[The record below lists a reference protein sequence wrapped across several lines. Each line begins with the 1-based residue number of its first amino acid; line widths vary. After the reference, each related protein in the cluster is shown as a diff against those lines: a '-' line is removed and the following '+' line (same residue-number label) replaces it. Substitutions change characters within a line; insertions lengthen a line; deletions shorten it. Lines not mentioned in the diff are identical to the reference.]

1 MTDAIHG
8 TTAPPVNISSAWQ
21 LTKYGLLGLLV
32 FILLLAALGWVT
44 SNSAAST
51 QSSQAVDFASNTVT
65 LALSTEPPQL
75 DSTRATDMVSGMLLG
90 HTMEGLLR
98 YGPNNELIPGMA
110 KEWDIHENGGT
121 FHLRE
126 DARWSNGT
134 PVTAHDFV
142 FAWKTALDPDTGSQY
157 AFILFPIKNARS
169 ISEGEMEPSLL
180 GAKAIDDF
188 TLEVELEQPTAYFLK
203 LLAFPTYYPINES
216 FYRATEGGYGS
227 EADELIYNGPFKI
240 VKWVHDASLRLE
252 KNELYWNREATRLD
266 AIDYAYILSDANA
279 TLNLFATNKIA
290 LAGLNSENLE
300 RALKN
305 RWRIKQHNDGSVFFL
320 EINHRPDRITSNY
333 NLRRA
338 LQLVHNPSELVYKV
352 LKLPGNLPG
361 ESIFPVWL
369 NGVEGRFRDE
379 YPGPKYTVNELKAR
393 EYLEMAREELGVD
406 KLPPIV
412 LLAGDN
418 PVSNKQSEYYQRLY
432 KEKLGIEVKI
442 DKQIFKLRLEKM
454 TTGDFDIVAAGWGP
468 DYHDVMTFGDLFASW
483 NLNNRGRYAN
493 AEVDRHVAIAQ
504 SSNDAVE
511 RMEAMDRVQQI
522 LHDDVAILIQYERGS
537 VYVSDDRVKGVT
549 RRAVGLDPDYTR
561 AYLARDV
568 EG

>member
-1 MTDAIHG
+1 MADAIQG
-8 TTAPPVNISSAWQ
+8 TNAPVSVSSAWQ
-21 LTKYGLLGLLV
+21 LTKYGLIGLLF
-32 FILLLAALGWVT
+32 FILLLAALGWIT

-51 QSSQAVDFASNTVT
+51 RSSQAVDFATNTVT

-110 KEWDIHENGGT
+110 ESWDIHENGGT
-121 FHLRE
+121 FHLRQ
-126 DARWSNGT
+126 DALWSNGT

-142 FAWKTALDPDTGSQY
+142 FAWKTALDPETGSQY
-157 AFILFPIKNARS
+157 AFILFPIKNARG
-169 ISEGEMEPSLL
+169 ISEGEMDPETL

-216 FYRATEGGYGS
+216 FYQSTDGGYGS
-227 EADELIYNGPFKI
+227 EAENLIYNGPFKI

-252 KNELYWNREATRLD
+252 KNEVYWNKNATKLD

-300 RALKN
+300 RALRN

-320 EINHRPDRITSNY
+320 EINHRPDRITANY

-369 NGVEGRFRDE
+369 NGVDGLFRDE
-379 YPGPKYTVNELKAR
+379 YPGPKYIVNEEKAR
-393 EYLEMAREELGVD
+393 EHLAMALEELGVD
-406 KLPPIV
+406 ELPPLV

-418 PVSNKQSEYYQRLY
+418 PVSNKQSEYYQRLW

-454 TTGDFDIVAAGWGP
+454 TTGEFDIVAAGWGP

-493 AEVDRHVAIAQ
+493 EEVDRHVAIAQ
-504 SSNDAVE
+504 SSSDPVE
-511 RMEAMDRVQQI
+511 RMEAMDRVQQL

-561 AYLARDV
+561 AYITRDS

>member
-1 MTDAIHG
+1 MTDITQG
-8 TTAPPVNISSAWQ
+8 TAAPVSVSSAWQ
-21 LTKYGLLGLLV
+21 LAKYGLVGLLFFV
-32 FILLLAALGWVT
+32 LLLALLGWVT
-44 SNSAAST
+44 SYSAAGTRST
-51 QSSQAVDFASNTVT
+51 QAVDFATNTIT

-98 YGPNNELIPGMA
+98 YGPDNELVPGMA
-110 KEWDIHENGGT
+110 ESWDVDENGGT
-121 FHLRE
+121 FHLRT
-126 DARWSNGT
+126 DALWSNGT

-142 FAWKTALDPDTGSQY
+142 FAWQTALNPDTASQY
-157 AFILFPIKNARS
+157 AFILFPIKNATG
-169 ISEGEMEPSLL
+169 INEGEIDPGEL
-180 GAKAIDDF
+180 GAKAIDDH
-188 TLEVELEQPTAYFLK
+188 TLEIELEQPTAYFLK
-203 LLAFPTYYPINES
+203 LLAFPTYYPINEE
-216 FYRATEGGYGS
+216 FYSSTDGGYGA
-227 EADELIYNGPFKI
+227 EAHTLIYNGPFKI
-240 VKWVHDASLRLE
+240 TKWVHDASLRLE
-252 KNELYWNREATRLD
+252 KNELYWNRDQTKLD

-279 TLNLFATNKIA
+279 TLNLFATNKIVY
-290 LAGLNSENLE
+290 AGLNSENLD
-300 RALKN
+300 RALRN
-305 RWRIKQHNDGSVFFL
+305 RWHIKQHNDGSVFFL

-379 YPGPKYTVNELKAR
+379 FPGPKYIINEEKAR
-393 EYLEMAREELGVD
+393 EHLAMAIEELGVD
-406 KLPPIV
+406 ELPPLV
-412 LLAGDN
+412 LLSGDN
-418 PVSNKQSEYYQRLY
+418 PVSNKQSEYYQRLW

-493 AEVDRHVAIAQ
+493 EEVDRHVAIAQ
-504 SSNDAVE
+504 SSSDPVE
-511 RMEAMDRVQQI
+511 RMEAMDRVQQL
-522 LHDDVAILIQYERGS
+522 LHEDVAILVQYERGS

-561 AYLARDV
+561 AYITRDS
-568 EG
+568 ED